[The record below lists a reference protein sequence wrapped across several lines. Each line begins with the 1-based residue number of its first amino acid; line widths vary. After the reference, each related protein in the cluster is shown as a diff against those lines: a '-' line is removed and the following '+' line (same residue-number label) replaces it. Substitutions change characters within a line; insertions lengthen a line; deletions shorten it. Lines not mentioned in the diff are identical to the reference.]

1 MNTDNRQ
8 YTLEEMT
15 KYFGVSR
22 DTILDW
28 VKDNRFVGMEIKD
41 SDKDNIMFSSDLKWK
56 HRNGDILTIAD
67 IVNMYEEGDVVS
79 PEEYIESVKN
89 SIEFFENKYSNTFDE
104 FKKNV
109 FSENRK
115 LSDMEKSDMCE
126 WNYLM
131 DVLKKIE

>member
-1 MNTDNRQ
+1 MNTDNKQ

-28 VKDNRFVGMEIKD
+28 VKDNWFVGMEIKD